1 MARELLINPTG
12 DCGDTSGKGYL
23 SACCERLSA
32 LGLKSSWARC
42 NRSATVGKSTV
53 SLHPEQISQET
64 TVTGQVATDAPL
76 ARAIASQSA
85 LWEASILSL
94 KLVQF
99 ILCSVPCVPS
109 AAKLAFVKVM

>member
-1 MARELLINPTG
+1 M
-12 DCGDTSGKGYL
+12 
-23 SACCERLSA
+23 
-32 LGLKSSWARC
+32 
-42 NRSATVGKSTV
+42 
-53 SLHPEQISQET
+53 
-64 TVTGQVATDAPL
+64 TGQVATDAPL